1 MNVQQFSDLWSN
13 YSVNVQSYQTSV
25 RTLPDGERV
34 ELQNL
39 FMRFKVPFPA
49 QYSVRQAPQIIGVGL
64 LEAIDESTI
73 LQLAD
78 PSDKDGDGVHGI
90 QTGRSIL
97 KQDSVI
103 WGALDGKLVKAVCV
117 IKLHRR

>member
-1 MNVQQFSDLWSN
+1 MNVQQLATSGPN

-34 ELQNL
+34 ELQKL
-39 FMRFKVPFPA
+39 FMRLKVLPA

-73 LQLAD
+73 LQLA
-78 PSDKDGDGVHGI
+78 I
-90 QTGRSIL
+90 Q
-97 KQDSVI
+97 
-103 WGALDGKLVKAVCV
+103 V
-117 IKLHRR
+117 IKTAMECTYPTDDRS